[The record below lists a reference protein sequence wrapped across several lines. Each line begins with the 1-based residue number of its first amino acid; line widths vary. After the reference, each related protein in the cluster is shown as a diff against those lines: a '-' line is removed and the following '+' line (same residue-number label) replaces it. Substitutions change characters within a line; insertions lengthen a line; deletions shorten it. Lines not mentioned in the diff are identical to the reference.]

1 MNAMRKYE
9 TSDRLNQLMAE
20 RNWKQVDIINNSK
33 KFQEK
38 LGVQLGKSA
47 LSQYVNGVQAPDQ
60 KKLSL
65 LALTFDVSEA
75 WLMGYD
81 VPREREVVVENE
93 YTTFGFEPNE
103 NARNFAK
110 QKSEKTVFISN
121 PELTEIENES
131 LDAITLWHVFE
142 HIEEREKYNPTTSHS
157 KNRQQRNRKVHR
169 A

>member
-1 MNAMRKYE
+1 MRKYE

-81 VPREREVVVENE
+81 VPRERESVVEKE
-93 YTTFGFEPNE
+93 YTTSDLRKMAE
-103 NARNFAK
+103 NA
-110 QKSEKTVFISN
+110 KTFDGKPLNEDDIEAIQN
-121 PELTEIENES
+121 IIEIYLS
-131 LDAITLWHVFE
+131 G
-142 HIEEREKYNPTTSHS
+142 
-157 KNRQQRNRKVHR
+157 RK
-169 A
+169 

>member
-1 MNAMRKYE
+1 MRKYE

-81 VPREREVVVENE
+81 VPREREVVVESE
-93 YTTFGFEPNE
+93 YTSSDLRKMAE
-103 NARNFAK
+103 NA
-110 QKSEKTVFISN
+110 KTFDGKPLNEEDIEAIQN
-121 PELTEIENES
+121 IIEIY
-131 LDAITLWHVFE
+131 L
-142 HIEEREKYNPTTSHS
+142 KG
-157 KNRQQRNRKVHR
+157 RQ
-169 A
+169 

>member
-81 VPREREVVVENE
+81 VPRERESVVEKE
-93 YTTFGFEPNE
+93 YTTSDLRKMAE
-103 NARNFAK
+103 NA
-110 QKSEKTVFISN
+110 KTFDGKPLNEDDIEAIQN
-121 PELTEIENES
+121 IIEIY
-131 LDAITLWHVFE
+131 L
-142 HIEEREKYNPTTSHS
+142 KG
-157 KNRQQRNRKVHR
+157 RQ
-169 A
+169 

>member
-1 MNAMRKYE
+1 MRKYE

-81 VPREREVVVENE
+81 VPRERESVVEKE
-93 YTTFGFEPNE
+93 YTSSDLRKMAE
-103 NARNFAK
+103 NA
-110 QKSEKTVFISN
+110 KTFDGKPLNEDDIEAIQN
-121 PELTEIENES
+121 IIEIYLN
-131 LDAITLWHVFE
+131 
-142 HIEEREKYNPTTSHS
+142 K
-157 KNRQQRNRKVHR
+157 K
-169 A
+169 